1 MSQICDML
9 KNPGVHIPGIIW
21 APFSHIVPPLAARG
35 LPRVVD
41 ARGTWRP
48 E

>member
-1 MSQICDML
+1 MSQICGML
-9 KNPGVHIPGIIW
+9 KNPGYIIPGIIW
-21 APFSHIVPPLAARG
+21 PPFLPIVPPLAARG

-41 ARGTWRP
+41 VRGTWRP